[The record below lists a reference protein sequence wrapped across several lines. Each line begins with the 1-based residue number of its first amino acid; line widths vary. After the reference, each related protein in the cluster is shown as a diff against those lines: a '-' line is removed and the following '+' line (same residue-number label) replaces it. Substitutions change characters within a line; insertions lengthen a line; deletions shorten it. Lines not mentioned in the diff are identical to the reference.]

1 MTQTFSVVTTW
12 GDQHW
17 DHHAKRSVQ
26 SILAQWPEQ
35 VAKFFY
41 PDNLSQQ
48 IKAPNTNYYSV
59 ATEQPTFNEFKDRA
73 SNDIDVKEKMNISK
87 NA

>member
-26 SILAQWPEQ
+26 SILSHWPEQ
-35 VAKFFY
+35 VTKFFY
-41 PDNLSQQ
+41 PDNLTQQ
-48 IKAPNTNYYSV
+48 MAYCLIMNLHYV
-59 ATEQPTFNEFKDRA
+59 A
-73 SNDIDVKEKMNISK
+73 K
-87 NA
+87 NLLQGKLLMVLQKLNLVYKKQ